1 MTLHNQILILF
12 GLIILSALTA
22 MAEAALLSVNK
33 FKVRAWIEKK
43 KFGAIY
49 IKKLKDQP
57 VMLLSTL
64 LITNNIV
71 NTAAAAITTLIAIDY
86 FQDNAIGIAIG
97 IAAFLILVFGDI
109 IPKSIGANNNE
120 IISPMIAPF
129 VWHLSILIYP
139 LIKMLDYL
147 VKGISFIIGAKKSP
161 SFTKE
166 ELKSIIKYSEE
177 EGSIKQ
183 TEKRLIQRIFDFGS
197 TSVGDVMTGKKNM
210 IMINSDTQ
218 IKDVLQLSP
227 AKLYSRFPVYEK
239 TKENI
244 TGILYL
250 KDALHFAKDGKLDVK
265 VRDVMKKPFFVFE
278 NKKIDSML
286 RLFQA
291 RKEHMAIVINN
302 NAHVI
307 GLVTIENILEEI
319 VGEIIDESD
328 RLKPTVVQIT
338 KNEWNVIGTA
348 EIEELNTKIGMSVK
362 ESDYDSFDS
371 FILSTLGRVPK
382 QGEEITYQNYKIIM
396 EDVQGRKVLRA
407 KIVKI

>member
-1 MTLHNQILILF
+1 MTL
-12 GLIILSALTA
+12 
-22 MAEAALLSVNK
+22 
-33 FKVRAWIEKK
+33 
-43 KFGAIY
+43 
-49 IKKLKDQP
+49 
-57 VMLLSTL
+57 
-64 LITNNIV
+64 
-71 NTAAAAITTLIAIDY
+71 
-86 FQDNAIGIAIG
+86 
-97 IAAFLILVFGDI
+97 
-109 IPKSIGANNNE
+109 
-120 IISPMIAPF
+120 
-129 VWHLSILIYP
+129 
-139 LIKMLDYL
+139 
-147 VKGISFIIGAKKSP
+147 
-161 SFTKE
+161 
-166 ELKSIIKYSEE
+166 
-177 EGSIKQ
+177 
-183 TEKRLIQRIFDFGS
+183 
-197 TSVGDVMTGKKNM
+197 KKNM

-302 NAHVI
+302 NAHVV